1 MGIYQCAST
10 QMDYNNVALGLTAG
24 VVGLRA
30 FSRDRLVFYREASS
44 GLNRCAPPPT
54 PRLPA
59 APEERSTIA
68 AAPLHLFARPL
79 SCKRAIGNHLKSL
92 LRANTSCSAN
102 SMYVHPSSDVAP
114 SLQHQQ
120 LLHDMKLGNCLDTD
134 FVACVRNRMRHCS

>member
-59 APEERSTIA
+59 ASEERSTIA
-68 AAPLHLFARPL
+68 AAPPHLFMRPL
-79 SCKRAIGNHLKSL
+79 SRE
-92 LRANTSCSAN
+92 RT
-102 SMYVHPSSDVAP
+102 
-114 SLQHQQ
+114 
-120 LLHDMKLGNCLDTD
+120 
-134 FVACVRNRMRHCS
+134 